1 MKTVIES
8 TQCGRC
14 GRPLKDAKSR
24 DRGYGPV
31 CYKKMQEVDENQMTA
46 DEVEEETECLNG

>member
-1 MKTVIES
+1 MIES

-24 DRGYGPV
+24 DQGYGPV